1 MKPFPDRPARPL
13 QPQPIEASPCAT
25 GSGNTAL
32 SPITPMPA
40 AVGRPA
46 SVAARILA
54 VAILAACPGA
64 PALADDVLVATRT
77 LRASVTIAPADV
89 ALVAGSPSPG
99 SATRP
104 EQAIGMEARV
114 TLYAGRPIPLASLA
128 PPAMVERNQTVQL
141 FFLQGGL
148 EIRAEGR
155 ALGRAGEGETVR
167 VMNLAS
173 RSTVSG
179 RVAAPGIVEVLP

>member
-1 MKPFPDRPARPL
+1 MPGSAAR
-13 QPQPIEASPCAT
+13 
-25 GSGNTAL
+25 
-32 SPITPMPA
+32 SPIASMPA
-40 AVGRPA
+40 AIGRRA
-46 SVAARILA
+46 SLAARILA
-54 VAILAACPGA
+54 VVTLAACPLL

-89 ALVAGSPSPG
+89 ALVAGNPTPG

-114 TLYAGRPIPLASLA
+114 TLYAGRPIPLGSLS
-128 PPAMVERNQTVQL
+128 PPAMVERNQAVQL

-148 EIRAEGR
+148 ESRAEGR

-167 VMNLAS
+167 AMNLAS

-179 RVAAPGIVEVLP
+179 RVTAPGVVEVLP